1 MTQTSRN
8 EAEVRQQKVAQLR
21 SLGIEPYPS
30 QSYQRSHTT
39 EQVRQY
45 FAQPGK
51 ELENGQ
57 ADPEGLQIRLSGRIT
72 SFRSSGSICFI
83 DLTDISGKLQ
93 LKIEKKLVKENSS
106 LSFKEIQKLLDEG
119 DFIGAEGIACRTNR
133 GELSLQVDTLTLLS
147 KATVPFPDLYYGVG
161 DPEICRR
168 NREMDMAG
176 NPESLQRYIMRSRI
190 VQSIRNYLNQQQFL
204 EIETPV
210 LQAIYGGAAARPFT
224 THHNAL
230 DVDLFLRIAPELFL
244 KRAICGGFERVYEL
258 GRVFRNEGIDSTH
271 NPEFTSLEV
280 YQAYADYFDIMTV
293 IEDAITYTVEQVL
306 GDRTEVEYQGQTIN
320 LARQYDYSDKY
331 PNFTG
336 KHWQIK
342 TMVEAVKDQTGLDFD
357 NLALEDA
364 IAKAESLGIKLSD
377 LEKQSLG
384 YVLYAVFDKLVEST
398 LIEPT
403 FIIDFPIEIS
413 PLAKSHRSKP
423 GFVERFEL
431 FINGTE
437 FANGFSELN
446 DPEEQRKRFEQ
457 QRQQREAGDDEAHP
471 MDEDF
476 IQALSLG
483 MPNCAGWGIGVDR
496 VVMLL
501 TNTQSIRD
509 AIMFPTMRP
518 IIQGNQESDGSQV
531 EQKSQE
537 ATQAAKP

>member
-8 EAEVRQQKVAQLR
+8 EAEVRQQKVEQLR
-21 SLGIEPYPS
+21 SQGIEPYPS

-39 EQVRQY
+39 EQVRQH

-176 NPESLQRYIMRSRI
+176 NPASLQRYIMRSRI

-320 LARQYDYSDKY
+320 LARQYDYSEKY

-518 IIQGNQESDGSQV
+518 IIQGNQDSDGSQV